1 MPVIRATTWRP
12 IINGLT
18 ERGSHGKRPPRVIVM
33 TQVTPDLRIGPVE
46 TETRDDG
53 STIRFQVCEELLDG
67 RWEGFVT
74 IIEDTRDFCP
84 ECGTHKSVCRCGTK
98 G

>member
-1 MPVIRATTWRP
+1 MENA
-12 IINGLT
+12 L
-18 ERGSHGKRPPRVIVM
+18 PRVIVM
-33 TQVTPDLRIGPVE
+33 TQVTPDFRVGPVE